1 MSAPDRAQGDAY
13 TDLWNAEQLVAT
25 YGADLR
31 WTPGWGWVV
40 WDAATGCWHR
50 DDLDSV
56 TNYAKALVR
65 GLYAKAA
72 MLESADA
79 RTALAKH
86 AARSEATGRITAMLQ
101 QAQSEPGVACYE
113 AVFDSDPWLLNCANG
128 IVNLRTGEL
137 RDHDRDTLLT
147 KRVPVAYDPHAR
159 APRWETFL
167 RSTFAEQC
175 ELIAFVQRA
184 VGYSLTASTRE
195 QVMFLLHGTGANGK
209 STFLNTLQIILGDYA
224 QTAET
229 SMLLAKSNDSGL
241 TNDLAGLVGARLVVT
256 AESDEGK
263 RLGVALIKKLT
274 GGDRMRVR
282 FLRKEFFEF
291 DPTFKIWFA
300 TNHKP
305 RIPDSDYAIWRRLLL
320 IPFTQTFVP
329 ADRAKPGDLL
339 ADPTLVEAL
348 AAEASGILAWA
359 VAGARAWQAQG
370 LRPPKEVLA
379 ATAAYQ
385 EEQDLLRTFLRE
397 RCRTTDAIHDRAS
410 AALLYNTYREWA
422 KEVGEQPWSQ
432 RILSQKMKERGFDT
446 VRGTG
451 GTWYWDGIGIKD

>member
-1 MSAPDRAQGDAY
+1 MSAPERAQGDAY

-40 WDAATGCWHR
+40 WDSTTGRWQR
-50 DDLDSV
+50 DDLGSV

-72 MLESADA
+72 MLDNADA
-79 RTALAKH
+79 RTTLAKH
-86 AARSEATGRITAMLQ
+86 AARSESAGGIAAMLEH
-101 QAQSEPGVACYE
+101 ARSEPGIACYE
-113 AVFDSDPWLLNCANG
+113 SVFDTNPWLLNCANG
-128 IVNLRTGEL
+128 IVDLRTGAL
-137 RDHDRDTLLT
+137 RDHDRDAMLT
-147 KRVPVAYDPHAR
+147 KRTTVAYCPAAR
-159 APRWETFL
+159 APRWEAFL
-167 RSTFAEQC
+167 RSIFDNRC
-175 ELIAFVQRA
+175 DLIAFVQRA

-195 QVMFLLHGTGANGK
+195 QVMFLLWGTGANGK
-209 STFLNTLQIILGDYA
+209 STFLNTLQSILGDYA

-229 SMLLAKSNDSGL
+229 SMLLAKSSDSAL
-241 TNDLAGLVGARLVVT
+241 TNDVAGIVGSRFLVT
-256 AESDEGK
+256 AESEEGK
-263 RLGVALIKKLT
+263 RLGVALVKRLT

-291 DPTFKIWFA
+291 DPTFKIWFS

-320 IPFTQTFVP
+320 IPFEQTFV
-329 ADRAKPGDLL
+329 AAHKAQPGDLV
-339 ADPTLVEAL
+339 ADPSLVETL
-348 AAEASGILAWA
+348 TAEAPGILAWA
-359 VAGARAWQAQG
+359 IAGTRAWLAEG
-370 LRPPKEVLA
+370 LCPPSEVVA

-397 RCRTTDAIHDRAS
+397 KCRTTDAIHDRATV
-410 AALLYNTYREWA
+410 ALLYNAYREWA
-422 KEVGEQPWSQ
+422 KEVGEQPWTQ
-432 RILSQKMKERGFDT
+432 RQLGQKMKERGFDT

-451 GTWYWDGIGIKD
+451 GTWYWDGVAIKE

>member
-1 MSAPDRAQGDAY
+1 M
-13 TDLWNAEQLVAT
+13 
-25 YGADLR
+25 
-31 WTPGWGWVV
+31 
-40 WDAATGCWHR
+40 
-50 DDLDSV
+50 
-56 TNYAKALVR
+56 NYAKALVR

-86 AARSEATGRITAMLQ
+86 AARSESAGRITAMLQ
-101 QAQSEPGVACYE
+101 HAQSEPGIACYE
-113 AVFDSDPWLLNCANG
+113 AVFDADPWLLNCANG
-128 IVNLRTGEL
+128 IVDLRTGVR
-137 RDHDRDTLLT
+137 RDPDRAALLT
-147 KRVPVAYDPHAR
+147 KRTPVAYDPQAR
-159 APRWETFL
+159 APRWNAFL
-167 RSTFAEQC
+167 RSTFAGQC

-195 QVMFLLHGTGANGK
+195 QVMFLLYGTGANGK
-209 STFLNTLQIILGDYA
+209 STFLNTLQAVLGDYA

-229 SMLLAKSNDSGL
+229 SMLLAKSQDGGP

-282 FLRKEFFEF
+282 FLHKEFFEF

-305 RIPDSDYAIWRRLLL
+305 RIPDTDYAIWRRLLL
-320 IPFTQTFVP
+320 IPFTQTFTP
-329 ADRAKPGDLL
+329 ADRAKPGALI

-348 AAEASGILAWA
+348 AAEAPGILAWA

-370 LRPPKEVLA
+370 LRPPADVLA
-379 ATAAYQ
+379 ATAVYRD
-385 EEQDLLRTFLRE
+385 EQDLLRTFLRE
-397 RCRTTDAIHDRAS
+397 RCRTTDAMHDRATVD
-410 AALLYNTYREWA
+410 LLYNNYREWA
-422 KEVGEQPWSQ
+422 KEVGEQPWSKRQ
-432 RILSQKMKERGFDT
+432 LSQKLKERGYEN
-446 VRGTG
+446 VRSTG
-451 GTWYWDGIGIKD
+451 GTYFWNGLAIQE